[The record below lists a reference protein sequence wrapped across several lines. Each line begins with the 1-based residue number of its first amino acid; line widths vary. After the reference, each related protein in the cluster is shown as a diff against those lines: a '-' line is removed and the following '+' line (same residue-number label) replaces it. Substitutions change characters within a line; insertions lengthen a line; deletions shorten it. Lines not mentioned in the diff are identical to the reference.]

1 MNKRHMKLLFVVVG
15 GLLFCNTIA
24 AQAGPY
30 SPAIPPPA
38 PKAVRVRITEGP
50 QLELAREKSAI
61 ITWTTDKPGGSDE
74 HDGIVHYGM
83 NPSELSQTAKSP
95 IRVNRNHS
103 YTVFRVRVEGLSP
116 QTTYYYTVDSMGADG
131 TGDGVKS
138 SVNQFSTR

>member
-1 MNKRHMKLLFVVVG
+1 MNKLYVKLSFVVVG

-30 SPAIPPPA
+30 APAILLPA
-38 PKAVRVRITEGP
+38 PKAAHVRITQGP
-50 QLELAREKSAI
+50 ELEMANDKFAI
-61 ITWTTDKPGGSDE
+61 ITWTSDNPGGSDE
-74 HDGIVHYGM
+74 HYGIVHYGK
-83 NPSELSQTAKSP
+83 NPNELSQTAKSP

-116 QTTYYYTVDSMGADG
+116 HTIYYYAIDAMGADG

-138 SVNQFSTR
+138 GVNQFSTR

>member
-1 MNKRHMKLLFVVVG
+1 MNKLHGRVLFVVVG
-15 GLLFCNTIA
+15 GLLFCNTFA

-30 SPAIPPPA
+30 SPAILPPA

-50 QLELAREKSAI
+50 ELELAHEKSAI
-61 ITWTTDKPGGSDE
+61 ITWTTDNPGGSDE
-74 HDGIVHYGM
+74 RYGLVHYGT
-83 NPSELSQTAKSP
+83 NPNELSQTAKSP

-103 YTVFRVRVEGLSP
+103 YTVFRVRVEGLSS